1 MRLNPILE
9 ATKIWIESIKEYYK
23 DTDNLTQ
30 IYMRGYF
37 AGWSEFEILELAKR
51 LEKNDKDYPLYPDK

>member
-37 AGWSEFEILELAKR
+37 AGWSEFEILELAKQ
-51 LEKNDKDYPLYPDK
+51 LEKNEKDYPIYQDK